1 MQIWLLSANTCAH
14 YYNPEP
20 EAARRLPMAKRIPK
34 PFIDELAARTD
45 LLALLSTRI
54 NFTRKSGSNHW
65 ACCPFHQEKTPSFS
79 VNTQK
84 GFYHCFGCG
93 VSGDAIRF
101 LMDYDNL
108 PFPEAVEQL
117 AAFNGLDVPYE
128 DDGRHYDAQ
137 EKDHYDLGLECLAD
151 AAAFFHEAFYSDTG
165 KAARDYLRQ
174 RHLKKQTVD
183 TFMLGYAPANNALL
197 THLGSKYPQQL
208 LQDVGLIGKKDDHYY
223 DWFRERVIFPIHNSK
238 GKIIAFG
245 ARAMGDAQP
254 KYLNSPE
261 TTWFNK
267 RFELYGLYQAMQ
279 VRERTLLV
287 TEGYMDVI
295 KLWQHGVTNAVA
307 ALGTAIGDS
316 HISQLKKRA
325 DKTYFSF
332 DGDTAGQ
339 KAARK
344 ALEAVFAQHD
354 KQHEWR
360 FMFMPAGEDP
370 DSLVERSGVQAF
382 RQLMDASLPA
392 STYLLQVLDDG
403 AGVQRSAEAQA
414 ELAGEAQRWLNLLPA
429 GDYREILRDQ
439 VKKRFDLPVLT
450 LGSAVNHPAYSAQRG
465 ASAYHPTRETVI
477 TKPKDKGIRLMAHLL
492 LQPQNAL
499 PLRRWE
505 YPPQDG
511 ELQLFWLLCYALQS
525 DGASEARVAT
535 FLRTHGVYDSVAS
548 AAQLL
553 GRLSGEQQRDEFAAM
568 LASIRDNHA
577 RQQTRLEKFTAAHI
591 KQG

>member
-279 VRERTLLV
+279 ARERTLLV

-392 STYLLQVLDDG
+392 STYLMQVLDDG

-439 VKKRFDLPVLT
+439 VKKHFDLPVLT
-450 LGSAVNHPAYSAQRG
+450 LGSAVNNPAYSTQRG
-465 ASAYHPTRETVI
+465 ASAYRPTRETVI

-535 FLRTHGVYDSVAS
+535 FLRTHGVYDSVTS

>member
-1 MQIWLLSANTCAH
+1 
-14 YYNPEP
+14 
-20 EAARRLPMAKRIPK
+20 MAKRIPK

-54 NFTRKSGSNHW
+54 NYTRKSGSNHW

-137 EKDHYDLGLECLAD
+137 EKDLYDLGLECLAD
-151 AAAFFHEAFYSDTG
+151 AAAFFHEAFYSDAG

-197 THLGSKYPQQL
+197 NHLGSKYPQQL

-279 VRERTLLV
+279 ARERTLLV

-307 ALGTAIGDS
+307 ALGTAIGDT

-360 FMFMPAGEDP
+360 FMFMPVGEDP

-392 STYLLQVLDDG
+392 STYLMQVLDDG

-439 VKKRFDLPVLT
+439 VKKHFDLPVLT
-450 LGSAVNHPAYSAQRG
+450 LGSAVNNPAYSTQRG
-465 ASAYHPTRETVI
+465 ASAYRPTRETVI

-553 GRLSGEQQRDEFAAM
+553 GRLSSEQQRDEFAAM

>member
-137 EKDHYDLGLECLAD
+137 EKDLYDLGLECLAD
-151 AAAFFHEAFYSDTG
+151 AAAFFHEAFYSDVG

-279 VRERTLLV
+279 ARERTLLV

-344 ALEAVFAQHD
+344 ALEAVFAQYD

-360 FMFMPAGEDP
+360 FIFMPAGEDP

-392 STYLLQVLDDG
+392 STYLMQVLDDG

-414 ELAGEAQRWLNLLPA
+414 ELASEAQRWLNLLPA

-450 LGSAVNHPAYSAQRG
+450 LGSVANAPAYSTQRG
-465 ASAYHPTRETVI
+465 ASAYRPNRETVI

-553 GRLSGEQQRDEFAAM
+553 GRLSSEQQRDEFAAM